1 MFSYVEHD
9 HSHMQ
14 AYYVQD
20 TILGCAPLLESAS
33 SNITKP
39 MG

>member
-1 MFSYVEHD
+1 MFSCGEYG

-14 AYYVQD
+14 ASVQD

-33 SNITKP
+33 TNHSD
-39 MG
+39 